1 MNYIC
6 RHRKFRLPVLL
17 FFMKHYRVILF
28 FLLIVIGSF
37 LVSCTHANDF
47 VVKDF
52 HPFVNWNNG
61 NDKDTLF
68 LDYNGAIE
76 NGFVIPSVS
85 QTAGGKFLFRF
96 SLKNVS
102 GKAKKFKYKIYY
114 QNESYKMPEEKAGL
128 IDKQNPLSLENFYGS
143 WEDPSKAFASS
154 AEIPADEKF
163 HIIQDS
169 IRIIGNPRNEK
180 IYYGALEDVTIRETQ
195 LQELISYIKTDA
207 NWFGKVKENAHK
219 ANRSIDQQ
227 LRMDALWVKKEEKLK
242 DTFNNRWQRNPRVG
256 KYSFILV
263 VTTEEQVERIP
274 GSVANINVKND
285 GTFDHPYYYFLFG
298 KGKNIGNVQTLVS
311 KDTLKVAAH
320 PDLNNGIYVNSHYFK
335 QEDQDTTYFRE
346 DCGNSKKLYSQA
358 PFQQYTHFIDPRFP
372 LDNIPVVADVEG
384 NGYTVTD
391 YTKNMVTSGLIKT
404 PVKNSCCPCKTVH
417 VKKDIGVEMT
427 TPGSLPG
434 EWKKENVGLITRHGF
449 TYGKYI
455 VKVKM
460 PELLNKSGLWNGLT
474 NAIWLL
480 SQNNRDWN
488 LRRTCKS
495 GYIPKEDDNKL
506 HPIRKE
512 SLGYSEID
520 FEILKAS
527 HFWPAT
533 SYPGRKDIPKESA
546 ADADNVMVTYTN
558 WDMACHDVKRFT
570 MGADSIEY
578 KGKYY
583 SIHRWD
589 QFYKALTGKYA
600 IKDDEVF
607 GGPYFYFEIEWKP
620 TEIIWR
626 IGPEKNNL
634 HTVGY
639 VNETVSSIP
648 NNQMLLV
655 FTQEFHDATWWPGS
669 PFIQDRIP
677 FPAKDI
683 IGNIMSIEI
692 E

>member
-404 PVKNSCCPCKTVH
+404 PVKN
-417 VKKDIGVEMT
+417 
-427 TPGSLPG
+427 
-434 EWKKENVGLITRHGF
+434 
-449 TYGKYI
+449 
-455 VKVKM
+455 
-460 PELLNKSGLWNGLT
+460 
-474 NAIWLL
+474 
-480 SQNNRDWN
+480 
-488 LRRTCKS
+488 
-495 GYIPKEDDNKL
+495 
-506 HPIRKE
+506 
-512 SLGYSEID
+512 
-520 FEILKAS
+520 
-527 HFWPAT
+527 
-533 SYPGRKDIPKESA
+533 
-546 ADADNVMVTYTN
+546 
-558 WDMACHDVKRFT
+558 
-570 MGADSIEY
+570 
-578 KGKYY
+578 
-583 SIHRWD
+583 
-589 QFYKALTGKYA
+589 
-600 IKDDEVF
+600 
-607 GGPYFYFEIEWKP
+607 
-620 TEIIWR
+620 
-626 IGPEKNNL
+626 
-634 HTVGY
+634 
-639 VNETVSSIP
+639 
-648 NNQMLLV
+648 
-655 FTQEFHDATWWPGS
+655 
-669 PFIQDRIP
+669 
-677 FPAKDI
+677 
-683 IGNIMSIEI
+683 
-692 E
+692 